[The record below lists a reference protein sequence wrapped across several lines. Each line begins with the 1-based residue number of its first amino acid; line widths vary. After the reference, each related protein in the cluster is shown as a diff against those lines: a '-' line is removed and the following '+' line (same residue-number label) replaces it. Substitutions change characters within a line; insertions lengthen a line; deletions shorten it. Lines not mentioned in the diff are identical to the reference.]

1 MVRHT
6 RRQHRAKSAHSIPEV
21 RQSFERI
28 ERFVD
33 EKLQS
38 QMSKTKLITALQKEW
53 TRVFHKSLKKESA
66 DSYITHRMSAAPSR
80 RKTRRSHG
88 GASALAG
95 APLMYTTRPGLD
107 LAPGQ
112 IPTAAGHL
120 PLSSGAPSNFGS
132 YVNYV
137 SKGFGVGIPE
147 QAGTVTN
154 QWPIPYKDTGCNAVI
169 KGGNRRSQKRK
180 ARRGGGAVGALLS
193 QAFIRPISSSQ
204 PPGVLQDMQDM
215 WHGKTVG
222 ASSDQVQRQVS
233 YMTGPVFPKPVRF

>member
-1 MVRHT
+1 
-6 RRQHRAKSAHSIPEV
+6 
-21 RQSFERI
+21 
-28 ERFVD
+28 
-33 EKLQS
+33 
-38 QMSKTKLITALQKEW
+38 MSKTKLVTALQKEW
-53 TRVFHKSLKKESA
+53 LSVFHKSLKKASA
-66 DSYITHRMSAAPSR
+66 ESYITHRMETMPSR
-80 RKTRRSHG
+80 RKTRRSKG

-132 YVNYV
+132 YVQYV
-137 SKGFGVGIPE
+137 SKGFGVSIPE

-154 QWPIPYKDTGCNAVI
+154 NWPIPYKDTGSNAFM
-169 KGGNRRSQKRK
+169 KGGSRRSQKRK
-180 ARRGGGAVGALLS
+180 ARRGGGPLDTTGAILS
-193 QAFIRPISSSQ
+193 QAFTRPISSSQ

-222 ASSDQVQRQVS
+222 ASPDQVQRQVS
-233 YMTGPVFPKPVRF
+233 YLTGPVYPKQMHF